1 MQFTLPCGPTNIIT
15 DVVGLG
21 SSRSV
26 SFTRFLT
33 GSPTVS
39 SWSNSQEDLYDD
51 VMESIE
57 DSENVFLQRALL
69 YSTLKTM
76 SLDCFE
82 EGTFNPVSQQEVY
95 FLFVSIPMMKK
106 INLPIF
112 KVLEDILDN
121 DPPSTVE
128 DVLDEASILV
138 SIFLLFLN
146 GFS

>member
-21 SSRSV
+21 SSPSV

-39 SWSNSQEDLYDD
+39 SWTNSQEDLYDD

-57 DSENVFLQRALL
+57 GSENVFLQRALL

-95 FLFVSIPMMKK
+95 FHSLDSYPM
-106 INLPIF
+106 IQY
-112 KVLEDILDN
+112 
-121 DPPSTVE
+121 
-128 DVLDEASILV
+128 
-138 SIFLLFLN
+138 
-146 GFS
+146 

>member
-39 SWSNSQEDLYDD
+39 SWTNSQEDLYDD

-57 DSENVFLQRALL
+57 GSENMFLQRALL

-76 SLDCFE
+76 SLGCFE
-82 EGTFNPVSQQEVY
+82 EGTFNPVSQQEVDIHSLDSY
-95 FLFVSIPMMKK
+95 
-106 INLPIF
+106 PI
-112 KVLEDILDN
+112 IQY
-121 DPPSTVE
+121 
-128 DVLDEASILV
+128 
-138 SIFLLFLN
+138 
-146 GFS
+146 